1 MRADRR
7 KSDFTKPSKRCLRKA
22 GGKLSWLKLR
32 DAVVAEVI
40 AKQPA
45 SLIDIEELQLR
56 VLASI
61 PAAWLSSSSCLV
73 RLPTGQSLRGERV
86 EVDYLMADGAYSS
99 FLGWIIDGSEDG
111 ATVVFDDVGEGWT
124 VVRLK
129 LRRCSHRLLGVS
141 GLKVPGWTWT
151 WSEEDCEL
159 LKQWVEQSKG
169 SCLCA
174 AHMHAWIA
182 CQLRCCVPETRHR
195 IGGIAVFNKLL
206 SMRNEGGHG
215 KGHRLNP
222 ESRMRTSSQVC
233 SGSDLHVC
241 RRSMTTL
248 N

>member
-169 SCLCA
+169 
-174 AHMHAWIA
+174 
-182 CQLRCCVPETRHR
+182 